1 MTDER
6 SSFRQVVQRVLADS
20 WPPLAEYA
28 SGVLPPNAERLR
40 KVSDEL
46 GWWELEDEDG
56 GFGFASIAIQELG
69 GALGPGELLAGLS
82 VNPVIGRLP
91 GLAADPSGVAC
102 SWRDSEPRRNAA
114 PRLDTRGGEVRLSGE
129 VSWCLGA
136 TDDVAHVLVF
146 AADAGEPVAVL
157 VRSRGDG
164 ARLEPMSG
172 SDPTRRFW
180 RLVMDGVPLDEPG
193 VLARGDQALA
203 LLRAVEQR
211 ISVALALD
219 SLGIAR
225 SALALTVAYAKL
237 REQFGAPIGSFQAV
251 KHRCV
256 DMFVLVESADVL
268 VEAAVATV
276 ASGDPLA
283 RSGVTSLAMAKA
295 ASCDAAAEVTRL
307 ALQTHGGI
315 GYTWEHSCHLLVRR
329 AKLNQ
334 ALGGSTRS
342 LRRAVAGG
350 LLDGVLPA
358 TQGPSATDGTDIPT
372 RGERR

>member
-28 SGVLPPNAERLR
+28 AGALPPNAERLR

-69 GALGPGELLAGLS
+69 GALGPGELLQGLC
-82 VNPVIGRLP
+82 VNPLIAGS
-91 GLAADPSGVAC
+91 ADPRRVAC
-102 SWRDSEPRRNAA
+102 SWGASGPLRD
-114 PRLDTRGGEVRLSGE
+114 GLSGE
-129 VSWCLGA
+129 VSWCLAPG
-136 TDDVAHVLVF
+136 DEVERVLVF
-146 AADAGEPVAVL
+146 AERAGEPVAAL
-157 VRSRGDG
+157 VRSHGAG
-164 ARLEPMSG
+164 ARLEPMTG

-180 RLVMDGVPLDEPG
+180 RLVMDGVPPGEPEI
-193 VLARGDQALA
+193 LARGDEAA
-203 LLRAVEQR
+203 LLMSEVEQR
-211 ISVALALD
+211 ISVGLALD

-225 SALALTVAYAKL
+225 SALALTVAYAKI
-237 REQFGAPIGSFQAV
+237 REQFGVPIGSFQAV

-256 DMFVLVESADVL
+256 DMFVLVETADVL
-268 VEAAVATV
+268 VEAAVTAV
-276 ASGDPLA
+276 ASGEPLGP
-283 RSGVTSLAMAKA
+283 SGVASIAMAKT

-315 GYTWEHSCHLLVRR
+315 GYTWEHPCHLLLRR

-334 ALGGSTRS
+334 ALGGDPRA
-342 LRRAVAGG
+342 LRRAVAGRLVADAMTG
-350 LLDGVLPA
+350 
-358 TQGPSATDGTDIPT
+358 GPETPL
-372 RGERR
+372 RGERK